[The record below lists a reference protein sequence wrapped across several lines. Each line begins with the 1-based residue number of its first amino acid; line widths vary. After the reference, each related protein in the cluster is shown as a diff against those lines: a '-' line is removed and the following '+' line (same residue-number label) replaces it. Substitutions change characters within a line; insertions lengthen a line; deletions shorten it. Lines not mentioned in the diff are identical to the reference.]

1 MIPAPVSRSPATV
14 PGSGIDVALRAGGFV
29 YILGNVGGATGASTI
44 GDGTG
49 SGMTGAST
57 IGDGTGSAMTGASTI
72 GDGTGSGMTG
82 ASTIGDGTGS
92 GMTGASTI
100 GDGTGSAMT
109 DDVGWGS
116 GAVAGDC
123 GLGELSRT
131 QALEKFPGPH
141 TSFAAEAGGAAAR
154 W

>member
-92 GMTGASTI
+92 GMT
-100 GDGTGSAMT
+100 

-141 TSFAAEAGGAAAR
+141 TFVAAEAGGAAAR